1 MAEFIIR
8 PLVSMLMGKASN
20 YLLKQYKVMDGMEK
34 EREILERK
42 LLAILDI
49 IEDAEEKGA
58 HRPGVSAWLQALKKV
73 AYEANDLF
81 DEFKYEALR
90 RDAKAKGHYR
100 RLGFD
105 IVRLFPVHNPIV
117 FRYRMG
123 KKLCRIVHIIDVLV
137 VEMNAFGFRNQRQTP
152 PSKQWPITDSIIND
166 SDKDIVSRSRHEEKK
181 KIVDILIDQAGH
193 RDLIVLP
200 IVGMGGLG
208 KTTFAQLVY
217 NDPEIKEYFQLQRW
231 CCVSDDFDVAKIAS
245 SICHTSEN
253 NREKALQD
261 LQREVSGKR
270 CLIVLDDVWNEDA
283 DKWEKL
289 KTCLKHG
296 GKGSA
301 ILTTTRKAKVAQIM
315 KMSIDDSHNL
325 EDLHKVFLKEIF
337 ENRAFCLQKPNTAEL
352 SDMVEKVLDRCWGS
366 PLAAKAFGSMLST
379 KTSMKEWMDVLNRSN
394 TCNEKTGILPILRL
408 SYDDLP
414 SHMKQCFAFC
424 AVFPKDYEIDVE
436 TLIQLWMAHDFIP
449 LKDGDHLEKVGK
461 EIFEELTWRSF
472 FQDVKRAPQ
481 KGWSQLRFRTVCNI
495 HDLMHDIALSVMG
508 NDCVTIIDKPNQKEL
523 LAAGPTRHLFTPY
536 FYIGTLLDDYLMK
549 HHLALQTLLY
559 QDMDASVSRD
569 SAPHWSKYSHL
580 RALKFT
586 RLTNLPLRPRQL
598 HHLRYLDLSKNWNI
612 KELSKEI
619 SILYNLQ
626 TLNISNCG
634 NLVRLPKDM
643 KYMTNLRHLYTNG
656 CRSLECMPPDLGQ
669 LTSLLSL
676 TYFVVGSSPGCS
688 TIGELRDLDIGGEL
702 VLSHLDYVTEDHAKA
717 SSCLGN
723 KEKLTHLSLKWND
736 DNTEELDQH
745 RNVLDALK
753 PHTALE
759 FLGIHCYR
767 GTGFP
772 TWVTSLA
779 FLQNLTELHLD
790 GCTKCEEFP
799 QFGQFKALEVL
810 VLKRLNKLRSLCS
823 HSSSAAFPALKDL
836 TLEKLEI
843 FERWA
848 ATEGEELTFPLL
860 ENVEIKNCPKLITLL
875 EAPKIE
881 VIRLEEDKVQLS
893 LSILRS
899 RYMSC
904 LSKVF
909 LSASDTE
916 VTPAPKLD
924 QDHEVS
930 ITEMALCGCNFLF
943 PSSPMQPMVGVWKWF
958 GRLINLVI
966 KSCDILIYWPEE
978 EFRCLV
984 SLKTLH
990 IYNCSKLIGPTKVKV
1005 CRTTGRDQLLPNLK
1019 GLEIM
1024 HCESLTELFVVPPSL
1039 TSILIL
1045 ECNSLEFIPGQDD
1058 RELESRQYFD
1068 TAASSKHCN
1077 DAPSSS
1083 MPEQSLSPRIN
1094 VLPCLESLTISNCK
1108 KLRFVSV
1115 QSNALQCLR
1124 IDGCSGL
1131 ESLDCLGDLPLLEI
1145 LWLLYCKH
1153 LVSLPGNHG
1162 NYSALQHLRIQ
1173 YCPAINMKPLYGHL
1187 KQRVDSLEIMD
1198 ISRAG
1203 SSYPYEGPKLWEP
1216 KSWKYAIP
1224 GCH

>member
-1 MAEFIIR
+1 
-8 PLVSMLMGKASN
+8 
-20 YLLKQYKVMDGMEK
+20 
-34 EREILERK
+34 
-42 LLAILDI
+42 
-49 IEDAEEKGA
+49 
-58 HRPGVSAWLQALKKV
+58 
-73 AYEANDLF
+73 
-81 DEFKYEALR
+81 
-90 RDAKAKGHYR
+90 
-100 RLGFD
+100 
-105 IVRLFPVHNPIV
+105 
-117 FRYRMG
+117 
-123 KKLCRIVHIIDVLV
+123 
-137 VEMNAFGFRNQRQTP
+137 
-152 PSKQWPITDSIIND
+152 
-166 SDKDIVSRSRHEEKK
+166 
-181 KIVDILIDQAGH
+181 
-193 RDLIVLP
+193 
-200 IVGMGGLG
+200 MGGLG

-231 CCVSDDFDVAKIAS
+231 CFVSDDFDVAKIAN
-245 SICHTSEN
+245 SICQTSEN
-253 NREKALQD
+253 DRESVLQN
-261 LQREVSGKR
+261 LQKEVSGKR
-270 CLIVLDDVWNEDA
+270 YLIVLDDVWNEDA

-301 ILTTTRKAKVAQIM
+301 ILTTTRKAKVAKIM
-315 KMSIDDSHNL
+315 KMQIDDSHNL

-337 ENRAFCLQKPNTAEL
+337 ENRAFCLQKPDAPEL

-366 PLAAKAFGSMLST
+366 PLAAKAFGSMLSN
-379 KTSMKEWMDVLNRSN
+379 KTSMKEWMDVLNRTN
-394 TCNEKTGILPILRL
+394 TCSEKTGILPILRL

-449 LKDGDHLEKVGK
+449 LKEGDHLEKVGK
-461 EIFEELTWRSF
+461 EIFDELTWRSF
-472 FQDVKRAPQ
+472 FQDVKPEN
-481 KGWSQLRFRTVCNI
+481 GWNQLRFRTVCNI

-508 NDCVTIIDKPNQKEL
+508 NDCVTIISRPNQKEL
-523 LAAGPTRHLFTPY
+523 LEAGPTRHLFTSY
-536 FYIGTLLDDYLMK
+536 HYIGTLLDDHLKK
-549 HHLALQTLLY
+549 HYPALQTLLY
-559 QDMDASVSRD
+559 PGMDTSVSHG

-580 RALKFT
+580 RV
-586 RLTNLPLRPRQL
+586 TNLPLRPRHL
-598 HHLRYLDLSKNWNI
+598 HHLRYLDLSNNWEI

-626 TLNISNCG
+626 TLNLSNCER
-634 NLVRLPKDM
+634 LVRLPKDM

-669 LTSLLSL
+669 LTSLQT

-702 VLSHLDYVTEDHAKA
+702 VLSHLDYVTEEHAKA

-723 KEKLTHLSLKWND
+723 KENLTHLFLDWNNASTD
-736 DNTEELDQH
+736 ELDQH

-753 PHTALE
+753 PHAALE
-759 FLGIHCYR
+759 FLGIHCYK

-823 HSSSAAFPALKDL
+823 HSSSAAFPALKNL
-836 TLEKLEI
+836 ALEKLEI
-843 FERWA
+843 FERWSA
-848 ATEGEELTFPLL
+848 AEGDKLTFPLL
-860 ENVEIKNCPKLITLL
+860 ENVEIENCPKLTTLP
-875 EAPKIE
+875 EAPKLK

-909 LSASDTE
+909 LSATNTE

-924 QDHEVS
+924 QDREVS

-943 PSSPMQPMVGVWKWF
+943 PSSPMQPIVVVWKWF
-958 GRLINLVI
+958 GQLMDSVI
-966 KSCDILIYWPEE
+966 ESCDILIYWPEE

-984 SLKTLH
+984 TSKRFR
-990 IYNCSKLIGPTKVKV
+990 IENCSKLIGPTKVKV
-1005 CRTTGRDQLLPNLK
+1005 YCTRGSDQLLPNLK
-1019 GLEIM
+1019 KLQIVG
-1024 HCESLTELFVVPPSL
+1024 CESLTELFVLPPSL
-1039 TSILIL
+1039 TSIFIWK
-1045 ECNSLEFIPGQDD
+1045 CGSLEFIPGQDD

-1068 TAASSKHCN
+1068 TAASSRHCN
-1077 DAPSSS
+1077 DVPSAS
-1083 MPEQSLSPRIN
+1083 MPEQLLSPRIN
-1094 VLPCLESLTISNCK
+1094 ALPCLESLQISYCK

-1115 QSNALQCLR
+1115 QLNALRYLC
-1124 IDGCSGL
+1124 IDACCGL
-1131 ESLDCLGDLPLLEI
+1131 ESLDCLGDLPLLETLI
-1145 LWLLYCKH
+1145 LRHCKH
-1153 LVSLPGNHG
+1153 LVSIPGSHG
-1162 NYSALQHLRIQ
+1162 NYSALQDLRIK

-1187 KQRVDSLEIMD
+1187 QQRVDSLEFMD

-1203 SSYPYEGPKLWEP
+1203 SSDPYEGPKLWEP

-1224 GCH
+1224 GCQ